1 MNSLNEAQPAQSAS
15 GDLRQL
21 TGLQFVER
29 LLDGSFNP
37 PPMAKLLPFTLLP
50 PEPGR
55 IELRAT
61 PDERVLNLTMTVH
74 AGWIMTM
81 LDTAMW
87 LAAFTT
93 LGPGEVPPT
102 HETTA
107 KFVRPIGA
115 DAGQLRVVGQVLSR
129 GRSVI
134 TLEGKVEDMGG
145 RVLAHGTST
154 CLIARR
160 GA

>member
-1 MNSLNEAQPAQSAS
+1 
-15 GDLRQL
+15 
-21 TGLQFVER
+21 
-29 LLDGSFNP
+29 
-37 PPMAKLLPFTLLP
+37 
-50 PEPGR
+50 
-55 IELRAT
+55 
-61 PDERVLNLTMTVH
+61 MTVH

-87 LAAFTT
+87 LAALTT
-93 LGPGEVPPT
+93 LGPGEVAPT
-102 HETTA
+102 HETSA

-154 CLIARR
+154 CLIAR
-160 GA
+160 GGS